1 VEVVE
6 SLVNITGNE
15 EPRMPSAPVVRGPLL
30 REPLVFY
37 TPVPWWPLLLGQA
50 GIMAIVLARYAV
62 GASGWGALAE
72 GLSFECAF
80 VLVTAALVL
89 VARRTWALRLTAKGL
104 RTRLTRFDRI
114 SYEHVREI
122 HVRSATEL
130 TVSLVSGESVA
141 LSVCRAAAA
150 ATAIES
156 RLVPSNYREHL
167 SCLRVRFEAL
177 EVAVRASCREFRTRP
192 IPSAAPSEQYGVR
205 ERTLPR

>member
-1 VEVVE
+1 MVE

-15 EPRMPSAPVVRGPLL
+15 EPRMPSAPVVQGPLL

-37 TPVPWWPLLLGQA
+37 TPVPWWLLLLGQA

-62 GASGWGALAE
+62 GASVWGALAE
-72 GLSFECAF
+72 GLSFECG
-80 VLVTAALVL
+80 VVPVTVALVL

-167 SCLRVRFEAL
+167 
-177 EVAVRASCREFRTRP
+177 
-192 IPSAAPSEQYGVR
+192 
-205 ERTLPR
+205 